1 MLELE
6 QLREAL
12 ASAKQIEAAL
22 TQRLRE
28 QELVLSGL
36 QAVMNADNPAILM
49 TLTFDLLREAV
60 GFDAA
65 LVLRAEQGR
74 FVCTDA
80 TDADAIGQSWPDGG
94 FLRRVSDGRPAVL
107 PANPRLP
114 GWSAPGH
121 AAPRG
126 AGLYAATQEPGGR
139 GLRDPWR
146 AALGRRSG
154 TELGPHT

>member
-80 TDADAIGQSWPDGG
+80 TDAEAIGPRWPDGG
-94 FLRRVSDGRPAVL
+94 FLRRVSDGRRQVVPSTR
-107 PANPRLP
+107 RLP
-114 GWSAPGH
+114 
-121 AAPRG
+121 
-126 AGLYAATQEPGGR
+126 
-139 GLRDPWR
+139 
-146 AALGRRSG
+146 RRSG
-154 TELGPHT
+154 GGSAKSGEAHGGEG

>member
-80 TDADAIGQSWPDGG
+80 TDAEAIGQSWPDGG
-94 FLRRVSDGRPAVL
+94 FLRRVAD
-107 PANPRLP
+107 
-114 GWSAPGH
+114 
-121 AAPRG
+121 
-126 AGLYAATQEPGGR
+126 
-139 GLRDPWR
+139 
-146 AALGRRSG
+146 GRRSEEHTSELQSLMRTSYAVFCLKKKTTSITHHDHI
-154 TELGPHT
+154 TEDSK

>member
-36 QAVMNADNPAILM
+36 QDVMNAANPAILM
-49 TLTFDLLREAV
+49 TLTFDLLREDV

-65 LVLRAEQGR
+65 LVLRDEQGR

-80 TDADAIGQSWPDGG
+80 TAPDAIGPSWPEGG
-94 FLRRVSDGRPAVL
+94 CLRR
-107 PANPRLP
+107 
-114 GWSAPGH
+114 
-121 AAPRG
+121 G
-126 AGLYAATQEPGGR
+126 ADT
-139 GLRDPWR
+139 
-146 AALGRRSG
+146 
-154 TELGPHT
+154 

>member
-1 MLELE
+1 MLEVE

-36 QAVMNADNPAILM
+36 QAVMNADDPAILM

-60 GFDAA
+60 AFDAA

-74 FVCTDA
+74 FVCKDA
-80 TDADAIGQSWPDGG
+80 QDADAIGQTWPARG
-94 FLRRVSDGRPAVL
+94 FLPPVPARP
-107 PANPRLP
+107 P
-114 GWSAPGH
+114 
-121 AAPRG
+121 
-126 AGLYAATQEPGGR
+126 
-139 GLRDPWR
+139 
-146 AALGRRSG
+146 AALPPPPP
-154 TELGPHT
+154 LPPW

>member
-1 MLELE
+1 MLGLGHV
-6 QLREAL
+6 REAL

-22 TQRLRE
+22 TRRLRE

-36 QAVMNADNPAILM
+36 QAVRIADNPAILM

-80 TDADAIGQSWPDGG
+80 TDAEAIGQSWPDGG
-94 FLRRVSDGRPAVL
+94 FLRRVADGRPAVV
-107 PANPRLP
+107 PSNRRIPD
-114 GWSAPGH
+114 WSASGY
-121 AAPRG
+121 APPPG
-126 AGLYAATQEPGGR
+126 AGLYAAIQETGGA
-139 GLRDPWR
+139 GLLILCAHDHEIGR
-146 AALGRRSG
+146 A
-154 TELGPHT
+154 HV